1 MKPAN
6 RSSPT
11 NPISL
16 FSRQFFHSPMT
27 KPILPAW
34 HFLLACLAGWMHREQ
49 QQRLE
54 FVQTELAVAREMLGK
69 KRPRFND
76 DQRRRLAAKGKEVGR
91 KGLLEIASL
100 VTPDTL
106 LRWHRELIAQKWTF
120 ERKSPGRPPVSQ
132 EVMDLT
138 VKLAKENPGAGFDR
152 IQGMLANLGH
162 EISDTTVKN
171 ILKQN
176 GIEPAPVRTK
186 RTTWAEF
193 LRSHTETLAA
203 CDFFTTE
210 VWTLN
215 GLVTFYVLFVME
227 IATRRV
233 HIAGI
238 TTSPNAAWM
247 KQVARN
253 LTDCQD
259 GFLKGK
265 LHLIMDRDGCFT
277 EEFREILKTAG
288 VKPVRLPP
296 QSPNLNAFAERWVR
310 SIKEECLDRMIFFGE
325 KMFRHAVCELIRHYH
340 AKRNHQGLENK
351 IIEPEDS
358 VGKATGE
365 IVCRER
371 LGGLL
376 KYYHRCAA

>member
-1 MKPAN
+1 MK
-6 RSSPT
+6 SPV
-11 NPISL
+11 
-16 FSRQFFHSPMT
+16 F
-27 KPILPAW
+27 PAW
-34 HFLLACLAGWMHREQ
+34 QMILACLAGWIHREQ
-49 QQRLE
+49 QQRIE
-54 FVQTELAVAREMLGK
+54 FLQTELAVVREMLGK
-69 KRPRFND
+69 KRLRFND
-76 DQRRRLAAKGKEVGR
+76 DQRRRLAAKGKEIGR
-91 KGLLEIASL
+91 KGLLEIGSL

-106 LRWHRELIAQKWTF
+106 LRWHRELVAQKWTF
-120 ERKSPGRPPVSQ
+120 ERKNPGRSPVSQ
-132 EVMDLT
+132 EVTDLT
-138 VKLAKENPGAGFDR
+138 VKLAKENPGAGFDKL
-152 IQGMLANLGH
+152 QGMLANLGH
-162 EISDTTVKN
+162 EISDTKVKN

-193 LRSHTETLAA
+193 LRSHTETMAA

-210 VWTLN
+210 VWTLG
-215 GLVTFYVLFVME
+215 GLVTFYVLFVID

-265 LHLIMDRDGCFT
+265 SHLIMDRDGSFT
-277 EEFREILKTAG
+277 EKFRDILKTAG

-310 SIKEECLDRMIFFGE
+310 SIKSECLDRMIFFGE
-325 KMFRHAVCELIRHYH
+325 KMFRHAVTEFVAHFH
-340 AKRNHQGLENK
+340 TERNHQGLDNK
-351 IIEPEDS
+351 IIQPDES
-358 VGKATGE
+358 VGKTDGE
-365 IVCRER
+365 IICHER

-376 KYYHRCAA
+376 KYYHRRAA

>member
-1 MKPAN
+1 
-6 RSSPT
+6 
-11 NPISL
+11 
-16 FSRQFFHSPMT
+16 MT
-27 KPILPAW
+27 KPLFPAW

-54 FVQTELAVAREMLGK
+54 YALTELAVVREMLGK
-69 KRPRFND
+69 KRLRFND

-91 KGLLEIASL
+91 KGLQEIGSL

-132 EVMDLT
+132 EVTDLA
-138 VKLAKENPGAGFDR
+138 VKLAKENPNAGYDR

-171 ILKQN
+171 ILKQH

-193 LRSHTETLAA
+193 LKSHSETMAA

-210 VWTLN
+210 VWTLG
-215 GLVTFYVLFVME
+215 GLVTFYVLFVID

-265 LHLIMDRDGCFT
+265 SHLIMDRDGSFT
-277 EEFREILKTAG
+277 AEFREILKIAG
-288 VKPVRLPP
+288 VTPVRLPP
-296 QSPNLNAFAERWVR
+296 RSPNLNAFAERWVR
-310 SIKEECLDRMIFFGE
+310 SIKSECLDKMIFFGE
-325 KMFRHAVCELIRHYH
+325 KMFRYAISEFVRHYH
-340 AKRNHQGLENK
+340 AERNHQGLDNK
-351 IIEPEDS
+351 IIEPEES
-358 VGKATGE
+358 VGKADGE
-365 IVCRER
+365 IICSER
-371 LGGLL
+371 IGGLL
-376 KYYHRCAA
+376 KYYHRRAA

>member
-1 MKPAN
+1 MP
-6 RSSPT
+6 
-11 NPISL
+11 NPI
-16 FSRQFFHSPMT
+16 F
-27 KPILPAW
+27 PAW
-34 HFLLACLAGWMHREQ
+34 HFLLACLAGWIHREQ
-49 QQRLE
+49 QQRVE
-54 FVQTELAVAREMLGK
+54 FLQTQLAVVLEMLGK
-69 KRPRFND
+69 KRLRFTD

-91 KGLLEIASL
+91 KGLLEIGSL

-120 ERKSPGRPPVSQ
+120 ERKSLGRPPVSQ

-138 VKLAKENPGAGFDR
+138 VKLAKENPGAGYDK

-193 LRSHTETLAA
+193 LRSHTETMAA

-210 VWTLN
+210 VWTLG

-238 TTSPNAAWM
+238 TTSPNAVWM

-265 LHLIMDRDGCFT
+265 SHLIMDRDGCYT

-296 QSPNLNAFAERWVR
+296 KSPNLNSFAERWVR
-310 SIKEECLDRMIFFGE
+310 SINSECLERMIFFGE
-325 KMFRHAVCELIRHYH
+325 KMFRHAVSEFVRHYH
-340 AKRNHQGLENK
+340 AERNHQGLKNK
-351 IIEPEDS
+351 IIEPDNS
-358 VGKATGE
+358 VGKSDGE

-376 KYYHRCAA
+376 KYYHRLAA